1 MIKLLVLAVLLIS
14 AVTLA
19 FRFPSV
25 QGQTAESKP
34 NIIVIE
40 TDDQRW
46 DTMSSMPTVMSR
58 IAGEGINFT
67 NAFVTTSMC
76 CPSRSSFL
84 TGLYT
89 HNHGVWYNVPP
100 DGGAPKF
107 KDSSTLAT
115 WLKDSGYTTSLI
127 GKYLNS
133 YNLISPYIPP
143 GWSDWHAF
151 VKSDPTRAG
160 TYYYNYTLNDN
171 GVINSYGESE
181 ATYSTDVL
189 KTKALDFI
197 STAKRPFFLF
207 FTPFAPHSYPVVAK
221 RHAGTCDNLTFT
233 KPPSFNEAN
242 VSDKPAW
249 VKARPLFNATQSAQ
263 LDIEKRLQICS
274 LKAVDE
280 AVAEIISALGSELD
294 NTMIVFTSDN
304 GLMWGEHRL
313 REKDNIYEESIRVPM
328 AIRYPKLIKPGLS
341 SSKFA
346 LNIDL
351 PVTIAEVA
359 GVTIP
364 SPINGKSLTPLFANP
379 SISSWR
385 GSFLIEH
392 GRGWMGAP
400 TSSGVRAVR
409 YKYVELGSGE
419 REFYNLALDPY
430 ELINQINNPAYT
442 SIISQL
448 ANHLKELK
456 AL

>member
-1 MIKLLVLAVLLIS
+1 MVKLILTALIVAPVIVFTFNFS
-14 AVTLA
+14 PVK
-19 FRFPSV
+19 S
-25 QGQTAESKP
+25 QTTEPRP

-46 DTMSSMPTVMSR
+46 DTVSYMPTVVSR
-58 IAGEGINFT
+58 IAGEGINLT
-67 NAFVTTSMC
+67 NAFVTTSLC

-89 HNHGVWYNVPP
+89 HNHNVWYNVPP

-133 YNLISPYIPP
+133 YDRISPYIPP

-151 VKSDPTRAG
+151 VKPDPTRLG
-160 TYYYNYTLNDN
+160 TYYYNYTLNEN
-171 GVINSYGESE
+171 GTINSYGETE

-189 KTKALDFI
+189 KTKALNFI
-197 STAKRPFFLF
+197 SSAKRPFFLF

-249 VKARPLFNATQSAQ
+249 VRARPLFNATQSAQ

-280 AVAEIISALGSELD
+280 AVAEIISALGSELN
-294 NTMIVFTSDN
+294 NTVIVFTSDN

-328 AIRYPKLIKPGLS
+328 AIRYPKLVKPGLT

-346 LNIDL
+346 LIIDL
-351 PVTIAEVA
+351 PVTIAEIVGA
-359 GVTIP
+359 TIP
-364 SPINGKSLTPLFANP
+364 SPVNGKSLTPLFANP
-379 SISSWR
+379 STSSWR

-400 TSSGVRAVR
+400 PSSGVRAAK
-409 YKYVELGSGE
+409 YKYVELGSSE
-419 REFYNLALDPY
+419 REFYNLAVD
-430 ELINQINNPAYT
+430 T
-442 SIISQL
+442 
-448 ANHLKELK
+448 
-456 AL
+456 